1 MQIEAFAGDVRTQED
16 AQRVV
21 QATEAVDQLLLLRV
35 GHLAVQHLNLVGLEL
50 EVGGEV
56 LAQPAQGFDA
66 LGKDDQAVFGVLDL
80 PAELG

>member
-1 MQIEAFAGDVRTQED
+1 VHQAVAEVVQVEAFAGDVRTQQD

-35 GHLAVQHLNLVGLEL
+35 GHLAVQHNLVGLEL

-66 LGKDDQAVFGVLDL
+66 LGKDDQAVRR
-80 PAELG
+80 A